1 MMPPVSIPWQL
12 SGSFLTLITII
23 LGLVTFLLY
32 PRRWTNRLVSL
43 AILILGASSTAS
55 LIAIRLMHLGVA
67 NAQPAAAN
75 ANIPALEVLAAAAPA
90 AVPALILATL
100 SLFKPT
106 WTWGRMAWL
115 GIILLLLVLLP
126 WVLGGIDTY
135 FTFFAGP
142 IEPLVLQGYIL
153 YLRAGLV
160 LLLVYLS
167 FFDRNL
173 ELTKQHMM
181 RPLAR
186 WLLAALLL
194 AWLIDLFLLDIVP
207 AGLPPIISGLI
218 TSLGLAFVTYRQGTV
233 LRPGRQPAGVGGRL
247 APSSRV
253 PRRLAAL
260 IAAVAIPTL
269 IFVSWFLIA
278 QAGDLLTEKS
288 HAQLEQ
294 HTASIQASVDGYIQD
309 YLAALQNLARQ
320 PDILSMDPARQKP
333 VLQALAATYPSI
345 YLAATTDLSGMN
357 LARSDDEP
365 LLDYSDRLWF
375 QQLLEGAD
383 SSLQT
388 LIGRTTGQPALVAA
402 VPIIDRDGHMLGV
415 CMSATLLTD
424 LSQQVLTPHI
434 GETDTTYVVDDQGQ
448 LVAHPDLLPGSTQL
462 SDWNQ
467 VAPVASLR
475 QGVAPPLVFVDE
487 DGVEW
492 IAWYNALPNGWGVVV
507 QQQRFETLAPLR
519 TLQSIA
525 VGFIALASL
534 LLLAMLAIVIRQTLR
549 PVDSLARAVE
559 AIASGDLTRV
569 APIESDDEFGAL
581 AQGFNSMTLQ
591 VRALV
596 DGLERRVAER
606 TLDVEH
612 RSAQLQAAAQ
622 VGRAAANIRDLD
634 QLLPL
639 VTRLISERFGFYHV
653 GVFLLDENQE
663 YAVLMAANS
672 EGGQK
677 MLTRGH
683 RLQVGQQGIVGFV
696 CKQRQPRIALNV
708 GEDAVYFSNPDLPAT
723 QSEMALPLV
732 VGDVLLGALD
742 VQSTEQAAFSEQDV
756 RTLQVLADQVAIA
769 INSARLVQQLEQV
782 LAAERRAYGEISQ
795 RAWQLQARSLP
806 YRGFSR
812 TPAGV
817 IPILGD
823 DSAHAAADPAV
834 LTVPLKVRGV
844 VIGNLKL
851 TRSEE
856 ASPPPGSQPT
866 PTRGLNPLPTLP
878 TTPWINEDIE
888 LMHSLAEQLG
898 VALESARAYQST
910 QADAQRDR
918 LLAEINTRLR
928 ERLDVEAILRTTSQ
942 ELRRALDLSKVV
954 VQLTPQPLVGADLR
968 VRPEGARPP
977 DVDPDVGAHGMRPDG
992 VRQPDSDQGGSHE

>member
-1 MMPPVSIPWQL
+1 MMPAVSIPWQL

-67 NAQPAAAN
+67 DAGAN
-75 ANIPALEVLAAAAPA
+75 ANIPALEVLEAAAPA
-90 AVPALILATL
+90 AVPAVILATL

-126 WVLGGIDTY
+126 WVLAGIDL
-135 FTFFAGP
+135 FAAP
-142 IEPLVLQGYIL
+142 IVTVVLQGYLL

-181 RPLAR
+181 RPLVR
-186 WLLAALLL
+186 WLLAALLI

-207 AGLPPIISGLI
+207 AGLSTIISGLI
-218 TSLGLAFVTYRQGTV
+218 TSLGLAFVTYRQGIV
-233 LRPGRQPAGVGGRL
+233 LRPMRQHSAAAGAGGQP
-247 APSSRV
+247 PSSRM

-260 IAAVAIPTL
+260 IAAMTIPTL
-269 IFVSWFLIA
+269 IFVAWFLVA
-278 QAGDLLTEKS
+278 QAGDLLTKKS

-294 HTASIQASVDGYIQD
+294 HTGLIQASVVGYIQD

-345 YLAATTDLSGMN
+345 YLASTTDLSGMN

-365 LLDYSDRLWF
+365 LVDYSDRLWF
-375 QQLLEGAD
+375 QQLLDGAD
-383 SSLQT
+383 SSLQA

-415 CMSATLLTD
+415 CMSATLLAD
-424 LSQQVLTPHI
+424 LSQQILTPHI
-434 GETDTTYVVDDQGQ
+434 GETDYAYVVDDQGQ

-475 QGVAPPLVFVDE
+475 QGVAPPLVFIDE

-507 QQQRFETLAPLR
+507 QQQRSETLAPLR

-559 AIASGDLTRV
+559 AIASGDLTRI

-663 YAVLMAANS
+663 YAVLRAANS

-708 GEDAVYFSNPDLPAT
+708 GEDTVYFSNPDLPAT

-851 TRSEE
+851 TRSE
-856 ASPPPGSQPT
+856 AAAPPPGSQPT
-866 PTRGLNPLPTLP
+866 PTRGLNPLPTTP
-878 TTPWINEDIE
+878 TTPWIDEDIE

-954 VQLTPQPLVGADLR
+954 VQLTPQPLVGADLG
-968 VRPEGARPP
+968 VRPD
-977 DVDPDVGAHGMRPDG
+977 DVRPDG
-992 VRQPDSDQGGSHE
+992 VQPPNQPVPPDSDQGGSHE

>member
-1 MMPPVSIPWQL
+1 MPAVSIPWQL

-67 NAQPAAAN
+67 DAGAN
-75 ANIPALEVLAAAAPA
+75 ANIPALEVLEAAAPA
-90 AVPALILATL
+90 AVPAVILATL

-126 WVLGGIDTY
+126 WVLAGIDL
-135 FTFFAGP
+135 FAAP
-142 IEPLVLQGYIL
+142 IVTVVLQGYLL

-181 RPLAR
+181 RPLVR
-186 WLLAALLL
+186 WLLAALLI

-207 AGLPPIISGLI
+207 AGLSTIISGLI
-218 TSLGLAFVTYRQGTV
+218 TSLGLAFVTYRQGIV
-233 LRPGRQPAGVGGRL
+233 LRPMRQHSAAAGAGGQP
-247 APSSRV
+247 PSSRM

-260 IAAVAIPTL
+260 IAAMTIPTL
-269 IFVSWFLIA
+269 IFVAWFLVA
-278 QAGDLLTEKS
+278 QAGDLLTKKS

-294 HTASIQASVDGYIQD
+294 HTGLIQASVVGYIQD

-345 YLAATTDLSGMN
+345 YLASTTDLSGMN

-365 LLDYSDRLWF
+365 LVDYSDRLWF
-375 QQLLEGAD
+375 QQLLDGAD
-383 SSLQT
+383 SSLQA

-424 LSQQVLTPHI
+424 LSQQILTPHI
-434 GETDTTYVVDDQGQ
+434 GETDYAYVVDDQGQ

-475 QGVAPPLVFVDE
+475 QGVAPPLVFIDE

-507 QQQRFETLAPLR
+507 QQQRSETLAPLR

-549 PVDSLARAVE
+549 PVDSL
-559 AIASGDLTRV
+559 
-569 APIESDDEFGAL
+569 
-581 AQGFNSMTLQ
+581 
-591 VRALV
+591 
-596 DGLERRVAER
+596 
-606 TLDVEH
+606 
-612 RSAQLQAAAQ
+612 
-622 VGRAAANIRDLD
+622 
-634 QLLPL
+634 
-639 VTRLISERFGFYHV
+639 
-653 GVFLLDENQE
+653 
-663 YAVLMAANS
+663 
-672 EGGQK
+672 
-677 MLTRGH
+677 
-683 RLQVGQQGIVGFV
+683 
-696 CKQRQPRIALNV
+696 
-708 GEDAVYFSNPDLPAT
+708 
-723 QSEMALPLV
+723 
-732 VGDVLLGALD
+732 
-742 VQSTEQAAFSEQDV
+742 
-756 RTLQVLADQVAIA
+756 
-769 INSARLVQQLEQV
+769 
-782 LAAERRAYGEISQ
+782 
-795 RAWQLQARSLP
+795 
-806 YRGFSR
+806 
-812 TPAGV
+812 
-817 IPILGD
+817 
-823 DSAHAAADPAV
+823 
-834 LTVPLKVRGV
+834 
-844 VIGNLKL
+844 
-851 TRSEE
+851 
-856 ASPPPGSQPT
+856 
-866 PTRGLNPLPTLP
+866 
-878 TTPWINEDIE
+878 
-888 LMHSLAEQLG
+888 
-898 VALESARAYQST
+898 
-910 QADAQRDR
+910 
-918 LLAEINTRLR
+918 
-928 ERLDVEAILRTTSQ
+928 
-942 ELRRALDLSKVV
+942 
-954 VQLTPQPLVGADLR
+954 
-968 VRPEGARPP
+968 
-977 DVDPDVGAHGMRPDG
+977 
-992 VRQPDSDQGGSHE
+992 

>member
-43 AILILGASSTAS
+43 AILILGVSSTAS

-67 NAQPAAAN
+67 DASL
-75 ANIPALEVLAAAAPA
+75 PALEVLAAAAPA
-90 AVPALILATL
+90 AVPAVILATL

-115 GIILLLLVLLP
+115 GIILLLLILLP
-126 WVLGGIDTY
+126 WVLAGIDL
-135 FTFFAGP
+135 FAAP
-142 IEPLVLQGYIL
+142 IVTLVLQGYIL

-186 WLLAALLL
+186 WLLAALLI
-194 AWLIDLFLLDIVP
+194 AWLSDLFLLDIVP
-207 AGLPPIISGLI
+207 AGLSPIISGLI
-218 TSLGLAFVTYRQGTV
+218 TSLGLAFVTYRQGIV
-233 LRPGRQPAGVGGRL
+233 LRPVRQPASAGGQP
-247 APSSRV
+247 PSSRM

-260 IAAVAIPTL
+260 IAAMAIPTL
-269 IFVSWFLIA
+269 IFVAWFLVA

-294 HTASIQASVDGYIQD
+294 HTGLIQASVDHYIQD
-309 YLAALQNLARQ
+309 YLASLQNLARQ

-333 VLQALAATYPSI
+333 VLQALAASYPSI
-345 YLAATTDLSGMN
+345 YLASTTDLSGMN

-365 LLDYSDRLWF
+365 LVDYSDRLWF

-388 LIGRTTGQPALVAA
+388 LIGHTTGQPALVAA

-424 LSQQVLTPHI
+424 LSQQVLTPRI
-434 GETDTTYVVDDQGQ
+434 GETDYAYVVDDQGH

-462 SDWNQ
+462 SDWSQ
-467 VAPVASLR
+467 AAPVASLR
-475 QGVAPPLVFVDE
+475 QRVAPPLVFIDE

-507 QQQRFETLAPLR
+507 QQQRSETLAPLH

-559 AIASGDLTRV
+559 AIASGDLTRI

-663 YAVLMAANS
+663 YAVLRAANS

-844 VIGNLKL
+844 IIGNLKL
-851 TRSEE
+851 TRSE
-856 ASPPPGSQPT
+856 AAAPPPGSQAT
-866 PTRGLNPLPTLP
+866 PTRGLNPLPTTP
-878 TTPWINEDIE
+878 TTPWIDEDIE

-954 VQLTPQPLVGADLR
+954 VQLTPQPLVGADLG
-968 VRPEGARPP
+968 VRPEG
-977 DVDPDVGAHGMRPDG
+977 VRPDSVPPEG
-992 VRQPDSDQGGSHE
+992 VQPPNQPVPPDSDQGGSHE

>member
-115 GIILLLLVLLP
+115 GIILLLLILLP

-173 ELTKQHMM
+173 ELTKQHML

-233 LRPGRQPAGVGGRL
+233 LRPGRQPAGVGGQP
-247 APSSRV
+247 PSSRV

-333 VLQALAATYPSI
+333 VLQALAASYPSI

-424 LSQQVLTPHI
+424 LSQQILTPHI

-475 QGVAPPLVFVDE
+475 QGVAPPLVFIDE

-663 YAVLMAANS
+663 YAVLRAANS

-723 QSEMALPLV
+723 QSEISLPLV

-878 TTPWINEDIE
+878 TTPWIDEDIE
-888 LMHSLAEQLG
+888 LLHSLAEQLG

>member
-1 MMPPVSIPWQL
+1 MMPPVSLTWQL
-12 SGSFLTLITII
+12 SGFFLTLITVI
-23 LGLVTFLLY
+23 LGLVIFLHN

-43 AILILGASSTAS
+43 AILLLGTSSIAN
-55 LIAIRLMHLGVA
+55 LVAIRLTQLG
-67 NAQPAAAN
+67 AADTSF
-75 ANIPALEVLAAAAPA
+75 PALAVLAAAAPA

-100 SLFKPT
+100 SMFKPT
-106 WTWGRMAWL
+106 WIWGRMAWL
-115 GIILLLLVLLP
+115 GIILLLLILLP
-126 WVLGGIDTY
+126 WVL
-135 FTFFAGP
+135 AGVDLWA
-142 IEPLVLQGYIL
+142 EYVLQGFLI

-167 FFDRNL
+167 FIGRKPDL
-173 ELTKQHMM
+173 PKQRLL

-194 AWLIDLFLLDIVP
+194 AWFLEIFLKDMVP
-207 AGLPPIISGLI
+207 SGIAPVISGLI
-218 TSLGLAFVTYRQGTV
+218 TSLGFGIVAYRQRTS
-233 LRPGRQPAGVGGRL
+233 LRPGRQPASAGDQP
-247 APSSRV
+247 PSGRV
-253 PRRLAAL
+253 PCRLAAFSVA
-260 IAAVAIPTL
+260 IAIPTL
-269 IFVSWFLIA
+269 IFVAWLLVG
-278 QAGDLLTEKS
+278 QAGELLTEKS

-294 HTASIQASVDGYIQD
+294 QNRLIHGVVDRYTQD

-333 VLQALAATYPSI
+333 VLQAMAASYPSI
-345 YLAATTDLSGMN
+345 YLASTIDLSGMN

-365 LLDYSDRLWF
+365 LVDYSDRLWF
-375 QQLLEGAD
+375 QQLLGGAD

-388 LIGRTTGQPALVAA
+388 QTGRTTGQPALVAA
-402 VPIIDRDGHMLGV
+402 VPILDRDGQLLGV

-424 LSQQVLTPHI
+424 LSQQVLTSNI
-434 GETDTTYVVDDQGQ
+434 GETDYAYVVDAQDQ
-448 LVAHPDLLPGSTQL
+448 LVAHPDMLPASTQL

-467 VAPVASLR
+467 AAPVVSLR
-475 QGVAPPLVFVDE
+475 QGIAPPLVFIDE
-487 DGVEW
+487 NDIEW
-492 IAWYNALPNGWGVVV
+492 IAWYTSLPNGWGVVV
-507 QQQRFETLAPLR
+507 QQQTAETLAPLR
-519 TLQSIA
+519 TLQSLAI
-525 VGFIALASL
+525 GFIALASL
-534 LLLAMLAIVIRQTLR
+534 LLLVMFVFVIRQTLR
-549 PVDSLARAVE
+549 PVDSLARAVD
-559 AIASGDLTRV
+559 AVASGDLTRV

-581 AQGFNSMTLQ
+581 ANGFNSVTLQ

-663 YAVLMAANS
+663 YAVLRAANS

-677 MLTRGH
+677 MLAHGH
-683 RLQVGQQGIVGFV
+683 RLKVGQQGIVGFV
-696 CKQRQPRIALNV
+696 SKQRQPRIALNV

-732 VGDVLLGALD
+732 VGDDLLGVLD
-742 VQSTEQAAFSEQDV
+742 VQSTEQAAFTEQDV

-817 IPILGD
+817 IPILRD
-823 DSAHAAADPAV
+823 NSAHAADDPAV
-834 LTVPLKVRGV
+834 LKVPLKVRGV

-856 ASPPPGSQPT
+856 VSPQPGSPDEQGSPGAQHT
-866 PTRGLNPLPTLP
+866 
-878 TTPWINEDIE
+878 TTPWTDDDIE

-954 VQLTPQPLVGADLR
+954 VQLTPQPPVGADLR
-968 VRPEGARPP
+968 VRPPGVHPPDVRPPDVQPP
-977 DVDPDVGAHGMRPDG
+977 DVDPDVGAHLGVRPDDI
-992 VRQPDSDQGGSHE
+992 RLPDLDQGGSHE

>member
-1 MMPPVSIPWQL
+1 L
-12 SGSFLTLITII
+12 A
-23 LGLVTFLLY
+23 
-32 PRRWTNRLVSL
+32 SL

-55 LIAIRLMHLGVA
+55 LIAFSRIAIRLTHLGVA
-67 NAQPAAAN
+67 DAAIAQPAAAN
-75 ANIPALEVLAAAAPA
+75 ASIPALEVLAAAAPA

-106 WTWGRMAWL
+106 WTWGHRAWL
-115 GIILLLLVLLP
+115 GIILLLLILLP
-126 WVLGGIDTY
+126 WVL
-135 FTFFAGP
+135 AGLDLLAAP
-142 IEPLVLQGYIL
+142 LESLVLQAYLL
-153 YLRAGLV
+153 YLRAGLL

-173 ELTKQHMM
+173 ALTRQPML

-186 WLLAALLL
+186 WLLAASLL

-218 TSLGLAFVTYRQGTV
+218 ISLGFAFVTYRQGAHAGAP
-233 LRPGRQPAGVGGRL
+233 LRPERQPSAASSVGGQP
-247 APSSRV
+247 PSSRL

-269 IFVSWFLIA
+269 IFVAWFLVA

-288 HAQLEQ
+288 HSQLEQ
-294 HTASIQASVDGYIQD
+294 HTGLIQTSIDGYIHD

-320 PDILSMDPARQKP
+320 PDILSMDPARQTP

-375 QQLLEGAD
+375 QHLLEGAD

-388 LIGRTTGQPALVAA
+388 LVDPTTGQPALLAA
-402 VPIIDRDGHMLGV
+402 VPIIARDGQLLGV

-434 GETDTTYVVDDQGQ
+434 GETDYAYVVDDQGR

-462 SDWNQ
+462 SDWTALEPA
-467 VAPVASLR
+467 APLASLR
-475 QGVAPPLVFVDE
+475 QGVAPPLVFLDQ

-525 VGFIALASL
+525 IGFIALASL
-534 LLLAMLAIVIRQTLR
+534 LLLAMLAIVIRQALR

-663 YAVLMAANS
+663 YAVLRAANS

-723 QSEMALPLV
+723 QSEISLPLV

-851 TRSEE
+851 TRSE
-856 ASPPPGSQPT
+856 ADAHLPGSQPT
-866 PTRGLNPLPTLP
+866 PTRGLNPLPT
-878 TTPWINEDIE
+878 TPWIDEDIE

-954 VQLTPQPLVGADLR
+954 VQLTPEPLVGADLR
-968 VRPEGARPP
+968 VRPEGVHPP
-977 DVDPDVGAHGMRPDG
+977 NQSVP
-992 VRQPDSDQGGSHE
+992 PDSDQGGSHE